1 MKEPWFKDPLLLR
14 SIPLSARPSA
24 QRTMRLLDRPE
35 IPTSTCLVQD
45 TNWHVADYPEI
56 YVEGELV
63 QIPYRIHYSWPQ
75 EHVMSRLAPDEQ
87 LVLAC
92 WMTRHHDGR
101 VRQKALSLVFASDVS
116 WTIPFVV
123 QLCGEYVIEVGED
136 VYDFLNR
143 DLPHR
148 PGLQEAY
155 KTFLVEN
162 PEFLSLTEQRAMS
175 YWLDDYQTKMPQGD
189 YPQLAA
195 LRLLEHLSS

>member
-24 QRTMRLLDRPE
+24 QQTMRVLERPE
-35 IPTSTCLVQD
+35 ISTSTFLIQD
-45 TNWHVADYPEI
+45 TNWHVAGYPEI

-63 QIPYRIHYSWPQ
+63 QIPYRIHYSWPGQ
-75 EHVMSRLAPDEQ
+75 DVRSQLTPDEQ

-101 VRQKALSLVFASDVS
+101 VRQEALSLVFLSEVS

-136 VYDFLNR
+136 VCAFFNR
-143 DLPHR
+143 DLTQR
-148 PGLQEAY
+148 PALQQAY
-155 KTFLVEN
+155 KQFLNEN

-175 YWLDDYQTKMPQGD
+175 YWLDDYQTKMPQD
-189 YPQLAA
+189 NYPQLAA
-195 LRLLEHLSS
+195 LKLLAQLMP